1 MYKTI
6 GMTVAIA
13 TVAAG
18 LIGIFGPGLVQH
30 AFAQGASSTGAATD
44 FGSAG
49 SSAAANFFNGGSTS
63 SSAAGRNVQC
73 NGQGAGPGTPFTTCA
88 AQR

>member
-1 MYKTI
+1 
-6 GMTVAIA
+6 MTVAIA

-49 SSAAANFFNGGSTS
+49 SSASANFLNGGSTS
-63 SSAAGRNVQC
+63 SSAAGRNVAC
-73 NGQGAGPGTPFTTCA
+73 AGQGAGTGAPNSNCN

>member
-63 SSAAGRNVQC
+63 SSAAGRAQAC
-73 NGQGAGPGTPFTTCA
+73 ASNGVPASACA
-88 AQR
+88 AVR